1 MDMISLLL
9 ISIPIGFIGSLTG
22 LGGAS
27 ILVPL
32 MVFFG
37 IPVKVAIA
45 SAMAS
50 VVATSSGSASGYVR
64 ERIANV
70 KVAMYLEM
78 FTAVGAIIGASITL
92 WIAPIYLYF
101 FFAAFL
107 MTTFITPRSKTR
119 RSESPP
125 ASKEAKLARWL
136 ELKGS
141 YYDEATKETVSYK
154 ADHPILGGLGMII
167 AGLAAG
173 MLGIGAGAFKVT
185 VMENGLGLPAKVAS
199 TTSSFI
205 IGMTALAGT
214 SVYLFSGLLNI
225 TLMAPMAIGTTVG
238 AFVGGKVL
246 NRLKGPLLR
255 TSVLSCR
262 CCIDR
267 ADALQGN
274 HIMVNKDRPEAE
286 RPRLETWV
294 SRVLIVGVVHQPYPR
309 RPRDGC
315 LYYWHSHST
324 AISWRPGHV
333 HPRTWISSPSC
344 VGLVTETPTA
354 PLPLYLMTLGIT
366 VLILTPYVRTVM
378 SAFYFASMKDVKYL
392 LITLFVLVILTVS
405 LITH

>member
-37 IPVKVAIA
+37 IPVKAAIA

-70 KVAMYLEM
+70 KIAMYLEM
-78 FTAVGAIIGASITL
+78 FTAVGAIVGATITT
-92 WIAPIYLYF
+92 WIAPVYLYF

-107 MTTFITPRSKTR
+107 MTTFIAPGANIEDCEPSKTDGTAQL
-119 RSESPP
+119 P
-125 ASKEAKLARWL
+125 RWL
-136 ELKGS
+136 EMEGS
-141 YYDEATKETVSYK
+141 YYDEATKETVSYR
-154 ADHPILGGLGMII
+154 AEHPIMGGLGMMV

-185 VMENGLGLPAKVAS
+185 VMENGLKLPSKVAS
-199 TTSSFI
+199 TTSNFI

-238 AFVGGKVL
+238 AFAGGKVL
-246 NRLKGPLLR
+246 NKLKGPLLR
-255 TSVLSCR
+255 SLFFLVV
-262 CCIDR
+262 
-267 ADALQGN
+267 AA
-274 HIMVNKDRPEAE
+274 
-286 RPRLETWV
+286 
-294 SRVLIVGVVHQPYPR
+294 LIVQM
-309 RPRDGC
+309 
-315 LYYWHSHST
+315 LYK
-324 AISWRPGHV
+324 
-333 HPRTWISSPSC
+333 
-344 VGLVTETPTA
+344 
-354 PLPLYLMTLGIT
+354 GIT
-366 VLILTPYVRTVM
+366 
-378 SAFYFASMKDVKYL
+378 SW
-392 LITLFVLVILTVS
+392 
-405 LITH
+405 